1 MLRSLMLFLVSVMS
15 VSALGIGTNPVE
27 VHLEAAY
34 VMLFLAAVAGVV
46 ATSVFRSLRTETK
59 GQRKTP
65 GDAAEG
71 APPAEVGGALSP
83 VPPGRVIPAQTPAPE
98 P

>member
-1 MLRSLMLFLVSVMS
+1 MLFLVSVMS

-27 VHLEAAY
+27 VHLESAY

-46 ATSVFRSLRTETK
+46 ATSVFRSIRAETE
-59 GQRKTP
+59 GRRKAP
-65 GDAAEG
+65 GDA
-71 APPAEVGGALSP
+71 PPAKAGGALSP
-83 VPPGRVIPAQTPAPE
+83 VPAGRVLPTQTPARE